1 MISPPNVSSQTRQN
15 TGCLLLAGIV
25 IATLTEAIAGTA
37 LTLGKGDIIGDV
49 YATPDEFAWLDIG
62 YTTLKMIAFLLA
74 SWIATTVNLRIIVVA
89 ATVMITLVSAAT
101 ALTTRLDLLIG
112 LRAFQGFSGGL
123 LLVIGQT
130 VIFRDFSPSRQPC
143 STSLVCDR
151 GSGCTGYPRTST
163 ARMAI
168 GQLFLDVDFSFSSS
182 YRIAGSGACSP
193 IRRNHRH
200 PYSL

>member
-1 MISPPNVSSQTRQN
+1 MLSPPSVSSQTRQN

-37 LTLGKGDIIGDV
+37 LTLGKGHIIGDV

-62 YTTLKMIAFLLA
+62 YTTLKMIAFLMA

-89 ATVMITLVSAAT
+89 ATVMITLASAAT
-101 ALTTRLDLLIG
+101 ALTTRLDLLIV

-130 VIFRDFSPSRQPC
+130 VIFRDFSPSRQPVLHALFATGAVVAPATLVQALHGWLLDSESRRCTCFCVVPIGSRAAGLVLLSHVTVC
-143 STSLVCDR
+143 S
-151 GSGCTGYPRTST
+151 
-163 ARMAI
+163 
-168 GQLFLDVDFSFSSS
+168 
-182 YRIAGSGACSP
+182 
-193 IRRNHRH
+193 
-200 PYSL
+200 